1 MVAWLLRSLA
11 VSLALSSDAF
21 NVLGARIQTRNIRLP
36 SDAVRRRQDVKDIF
50 LESWNAYKEFA
61 FPHDDLTPLSESF
74 TDGRNGWGAS
84 AVDALS
90 TLVSAR
96 DTWQR
101 TQIFEEIV
109 NFTSHID
116 FTVSHTTDTV
126 SIFETTIRYLG
137 GMLSAYELSGKKFPA
152 LIKQAEILGTKMSAA
167 FVNGNKVPFG
177 QLNFNTSTPVIQT
190 SNIAEAGT
198 LTLEWSRLAKYTGND
213 TFRALAENSV
223 RQIASLP
230 APIPAFPAQGIDPS
244 TSQSVGAYVTWGGGS
259 DSYLEYL
266 IKYARITNT
275 NDNLFADTW
284 HTAVDSSIHTL
295 LRQSTVGNHTYL
307 ADLDD
312 SRTIRHIGSHLACF
326 MAGNWIMGGKLLNNN
341 TIVNIGLAL
350 NEGCWNTYASTATG
364 IGPEAFGYISSD
376 GSFTGSGDPGPG
388 DLAFY
393 NRHGFYI
400 LPGNSDY
407 FMRPEVLESNFYA
420 WRATGDVKFYERA
433 VAATN
438 SFATFLKT
446 PTVAFAPINDVDS
459 TDSSFIDD
467 MESFWFAEVLK
478 YLYLTFDDPNR
489 ISLDNFVFN
498 TEAHPFIAPAEKPV
512 YGSGKLRPA
521 SEFEPFQTTSGPIP
535 LVSFS
540 PKLPTKIP
548 N

>member
-1 MVAWLLRSLA
+1 MVSWTLRPLTVVLA
-11 VSLALSSDAF
+11 FSVNAF
-21 NVLGARIQTRNIRLP
+21 TVLGARIQAPVILLP
-36 SDAVRRRQDVKDIF
+36 SDASQRRQDVKDIF
-50 LESWNAYKEFA
+50 LTSWNAYKEFA
-61 FPHDDLTPLSESF
+61 FPHDDLTPISESF
-74 TDGRNGWGAS
+74 TDVRNGWGAS

-90 TLVSAR
+90 TLFLIGEEE
-96 DTWQR
+96 
-101 TQIFEEIV
+101 IFEEIV

-116 FTVSHTTDTV
+116 FTISHTTDTV

-137 GMLSAYELSGKKFPA
+137 GMLSAYELSGQKYPA

-167 FVNGNKVPFG
+167 WINGNKIPFG
-177 QLNFNTSTPVIQT
+177 ELDFNTSIPVIQT

-213 TFRALAENSV
+213 TFRALAEGSV
-223 RQIASLP
+223 RQIASL
-230 APIPAFPAQGIDPS
+230 ATPIPGFPAQGIDPS
-244 TSQSVGAYVTWGGGS
+244 TGQSVGAYVTWGGGS

-275 NDNLFADTW
+275 NDTLFADTW

-295 LRQSTVGNHTYL
+295 LRTSTVGNHTYL

-312 SRTIRHIGSHLACF
+312 SGTIRHIGSHLACF

-376 GSFTGSGDPGPG
+376 GNFTGSSAPGEG

-393 NRHGFYI
+393 DRNGFYI
-400 LPGNSDY
+400 LSGNSDY

-420 WRATGDVKFYERA
+420 WRSTGNVKYYERA
-433 VAATN
+433 ISAMN
-438 SFATFLKT
+438 SFETFLKA
-446 PTVAFAPINDVDS
+446 PTVAYAPIDDVDS
-459 TDSSFIDD
+459 TDSDFIDD

-498 TEAHPFIAPAEKPV
+498 TEAQPFIAPPELPV
-512 YGSGKLRPA
+512 YGSGHLRPA
-521 SEFEPFQTTSGPIP
+521 SEFQPFKATSGPLP
-535 LVSFS
+535 LVSFA
-540 PKLPTKIP
+540 PKLPAKIP

>member
-1 MVAWLLRSLA
+1 MVSKLLRVFALA
-11 VSLALSSDAF
+11 AGLSSSVV
-21 NVLGARIQTRNIRLP
+21 NVLGANIQDPFIRLP
-36 SDAVRRRQDVKDIF
+36 SDAAQRRQDVKNVF
-50 LESWNAYKEFA
+50 LESWNAYKDIA
-61 FPHDDLTPLSESF
+61 FPHDDLTPISESF

-84 AVDALS
+84 AVDALT
-90 TLVSAR
+90 TLVGASVE
-96 DTWQR
+96 
-101 TQIFEEIV
+101 IFEEIV

-116 FTVSHTTDTV
+116 FTISHTTDTV
-126 SIFETTIRYLG
+126 SLFETTIRYLA
-137 GMLSAYELSGKKFPA
+137 GMLSAYELSGKKYPA
-152 LIKQAEILGTKMSAA
+152 LIKQAEILGTKMTAA
-167 FVNGNKVPFG
+167 FINGNKVPFG
-177 QLNFNTSTPVIQT
+177 ELNFNTSTPVIQT

-198 LTLEWSRLAKYTGND
+198 LTLEWSRLAKYSGND
-213 TFRALAENSV
+213 TFRALAEGSV
-223 RQIASLP
+223 RQIASLTG
-230 APIPAFPAQGIDPS
+230 PIPAFPAQGIDPS
-244 TSQSVGAYVTWGGGS
+244 TGQSVGAYVTWGGGS

-326 MAGNWIMGGKLLNNN
+326 MAGNWIMGGKMLNNN
-341 TIVNIGLAL
+341 TIVNIGLQL

-376 GSFTGSGDPGPG
+376 GDFTGSGDPGEG
-388 DLAFY
+388 DLSFY
-393 NRHGFYI
+393 NRNGFYI

-420 WRATGDVKFYERA
+420 WRATGDTKFYERA
-433 VAATN
+433 VSATN

-446 PTVAFAPINDVDS
+446 PTVAFAPIDDVDS
-459 TDSSFIDD
+459 TDSDFIDD

-498 TEAHPFIAPAEKPV
+498 TEAHPFIAPPAKSV
-512 YGSGKLRPA
+512 YGSGKLTA
-521 SEFEPFQTTSGPIP
+521 STEPFKSTSGPLP

-540 PKLPTKIP
+540 PKLPGKIP

>member
-1 MVAWLLRSLA
+1 MLSLSLRTLALALA
-11 VSLALSSDAF
+11 VSSDAVGVF
-21 NVLGARIQTRNIRLP
+21 GARIQTPFIRLP
-36 SDAVRRRQDVKDIF
+36 SDAARRRQDVKDIF
-50 LESWNAYKEFA
+50 LTSWNAYKEIA
-61 FPHDDLTPLSESF
+61 FPHDDLTPISESF

-90 TLVSAR
+90 TL
-96 DTWQR
+96 
-101 TQIFEEIV
+101 QIFEEIV

-137 GMLSAYELSGKKFPA
+137 GMLSAYELSGQKYPA
-152 LIKQAEILGTKMSAA
+152 LIKQAEVLGTKMSAA
-167 FVNGNKVPFG
+167 FVNVVPFG
-177 QLNFNTSTPVIQT
+177 QLDFNTSTPVIQT

-198 LTLEWSRLAKYTGND
+198 LTLEWSRLAKYSKND

-223 RQIASLP
+223 RHIASLP

-244 TSQSVGAYVTWGGGS
+244 TGQPVGAYVTWGGGS

-275 NDNLFADTW
+275 NDNVFADTW

-376 GSFTGSGDPGPG
+376 GGFTGSGDPSAG

-393 NRHGFYI
+393 NRNGFYI
-400 LPGNSDY
+400 LPGDSDY

-420 WRATGDVKFYERA
+420 WRATGDTKFYERA
-433 VAATN
+433 VSATN

-446 PTVAFAPINDVDS
+446 PTVAFAPIDDVDS
-459 TDSSFIDD
+459 TDSDFIDD

-498 TEAHPFIAPAEKPV
+498 TEAHPFIAPPEKAV
-512 YGSGKLRPA
+512 YGSGTLRPA
-521 SEFEPFQTTSGPIP
+521 SQFQPFKSTSGPLP

>member
-1 MVAWLLRSLA
+1 MVSLSLSLRSLA
-11 VSLALSSDAF
+11 LGLALSA
-21 NVLGARIQTRNIRLP
+21 NAIGAYGARIQTPFLP
-36 SDAVRRRQDVKDIF
+36 LPADAPQRRQDLKDIF
-50 LESWNAYKEFA
+50 LTSWNAYKQFA
-61 FPHDDLTPLSESF
+61 FPHDDLTPISESF

-84 AVDALS
+84 AVDALT
-90 TLVSAR
+90 TLE
-96 DTWQR
+96 
-101 TQIFEEIV
+101 IFEEIV

-116 FTVSHTTDTV
+116 FTISHTTDTV
-126 SIFETTIRYLG
+126 SIFETSIRYLA
-137 GMLSAYELSGKKFPA
+137 GMLSAYELSGKKYPA
-152 LIKQAEILGTKMSAA
+152 LVKQAEILGTKMSAA
-167 FVNGNKVPFG
+167 WINGNKIPFG
-177 QLNFNTSTPVIQT
+177 ELDFNTSTPVIQT

-198 LTLEWSRLAKYTGND
+198 LTLEWSRLAEYTGND
-213 TFRALAENSV
+213 TFRALAEGSV

-230 APIPAFPAQGIDPS
+230 DPIPGFPAQGIDPS
-244 TSQSVGAYVTWGGGS
+244 TGQSVGAYVTWGGGS

-275 NDNLFADTW
+275 KDPLFADTW

-312 SRTIRHIGSHLACF
+312 SGTIRHIGSHLACF

-376 GSFTGSGDPGPG
+376 GDFTGSGDPSEG

-393 NRHGFYI
+393 NRNGFYI
-400 LPGNSDY
+400 LPGDSDY

-420 WRATGDVKFYERA
+420 WRSTGNVKYYQRA
-433 VAATN
+433 ISAMN
-438 SFATFLKT
+438 SFKTFLKT
-446 PTVAFAPINDVDS
+446 PTVAFAPIDDVDS
-459 TDSSFIDD
+459 TDSDFIDD

-498 TEAHPFIAPAEKPV
+498 TEAHPFITPPELPS
-512 YGSGKLRPA
+512 YGSGRLTSTTK
-521 SEFEPFQTTSGPIP
+521 PFKVVSGPPLP
-535 LVSFS
+535 LVSFN
-540 PKLPTKIP
+540 PNLPTKIP